1 MHLSSKD
8 QRSDNLDY
16 FKPEIRQDIR
26 SACSP
31 LKKRKKERKKDSE
44 LFPRMRMLL
53 SLRNFNWQQSYS
65 LQVLYRFLMP

>member
-31 LKKRKKERKKDSE
+31 KKRKKDSE
-44 LFPRMRMLL
+44 LFPCMRMLL

>member
-31 LKKRKKERKKDSE
+31 KKRKKERFGVVSMYE
-44 LFPRMRMLL
+44 NA
-53 SLRNFNWQQSYS
+53 S
-65 LQVLYRFLMP
+65 